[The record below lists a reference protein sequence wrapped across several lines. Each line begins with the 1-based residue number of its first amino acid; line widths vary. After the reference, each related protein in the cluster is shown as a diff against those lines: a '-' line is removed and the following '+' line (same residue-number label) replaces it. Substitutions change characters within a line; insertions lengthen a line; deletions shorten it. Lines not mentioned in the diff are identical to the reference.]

1 MQKILLLE
9 DDATM
14 KSLLKTLLELD
25 GFKAFYPTELT
36 EQAIL
41 QTISTTD
48 PDLLLVDV
56 HMNGINGLDFV
67 KELPADRAYRIL
79 MTSGM
84 DVEIECREAG
94 ADGFILKPFMPEDLI
109 RRIRELSAEN

>member
-14 KSLLKTLLELD
+14 KSLLKTLLELE

-41 QTISTTD
+41 ETISSVQPDVLLTD
-48 PDLLLVDV
+48 VL
-56 HMNGINGLDFV
+56 MNGINGLEFI
-67 KELPADRAYRIL
+67 KKLPADRPFRIL

-84 DVEIECREAG
+84 DVAIECQEAG

-109 RRIRELSAEN
+109 RRIRDFSAEN